1 MIRGITLAL
10 TLIAVPAVAQEH
22 IQLKPGAGRDT
33 VASSCSVCHTLA
45 YIPMNSVFLNKSQ
58 WKAEV
63 SKMRN
68 AFGAPIDDQMEA
80 EIVDYLAAAYGVPE
94 KKTH

>member
-1 MIRGITLAL
+1 MIRGTAL
-10 TLIAVPAVAQEH
+10 LLMLIAAPAMAQEK
-22 IQLKPGAGRDT
+22 IQLKPGPGHDT
-33 VASSCSVCHTLA
+33 TASSCSVCHTLA

-94 KKTH
+94 KKQ

>member
-1 MIRGITLAL
+1 
-10 TLIAVPAVAQEH
+10 
-22 IQLKPGAGRDT
+22 
-33 VASSCSVCHTLA
+33 
-45 YIPMNSVFLNKSQ
+45 MNSVFLNKSQ

-68 AFGAPIDDQMEA
+68 AFGAPIDDEMEA